1 MARKYTLKCHI
12 VFCVKYR
19 KKLLSKASIAQT
31 IKDSILAN
39 QTQDFQ
45 IQVMEV
51 DKDHIHLLVDYSP
64 NVSVSQIVRL
74 LKQVTTSKIWFM
86 HYADLRKHFWKR
98 HVFWSAGYFVCSTGD
113 ASTETIAKYIA
124 EQG

>member
-1 MARKYTLKCHI
+1 MSRKYCIKCHI
-12 VFCVKYR
+12 VLCVKYR
-19 KKLLSKASIAQT
+19 KQLLSQPKIAT
-31 IKDSILAN
+31 CIKDAILSN
-39 QTQDFQ
+39 QTSDFT

-51 DKDHIHLLVDYSP
+51 DKDHIHLLVDYTP

-74 LKQVTTSKIWFM
+74 IKQITTARVWFEN
-86 HYADLRKHFWKR
+86 DLRKYFWK
-98 HVFWSAGYFVCSTGD
+98 HKIFWSGGYFACSTGD